1 MRSIVIADEDTV
13 LGFRFAGVE
22 GHVVETPAEA
32 QAALDQSIR
41 LADVGLVIL
50 TEEMAADIR
59 EAVDEIRFRESL
71 PLIVEIP
78 GPAGPGKSRRT
89 LLEVIHEAVGVSI

>member
-1 MRSIVIADEDTV
+1 MRSIVIADEDTA

-22 GHVVETPAEA
+22 GRVVETPAEA
-32 QAALDQSIR
+32 LEALRECAR

-50 TEEMAADIR
+50 TDQIATDIR
-59 EAVDEIRFRESL
+59 QAVDDIRFSESL

-78 GPAGPGKSRRT
+78 GPEGPSESRRT
-89 LLEVIHEAVGVSI
+89 FVEVIREAVGISI